1 MLEPINYTHARD
13 NLVKVL
19 DQVVKEGKIYGI
31 SRRGKQEAVLM
42 SADDYSS
49 LMTTLH
55 LLRSRKN
62 AERLFTALEES
73 ETDHTASQTLGE
85 LQEEMNFAQKEGSQK

>member
-1 MLEPINYTHARD
+1 MMLETINYTQTRD
-13 NLVKVL
+13 NLAKLL
-19 DQVVKEGKIYGI
+19 DDVVIEGKVYAI
-31 SRRGKQEAVLM
+31 SRRGEQQAVLM

-62 AERLFTALEES
+62 ASRLFEALEAS
-73 ETDHTASQTLGE
+73 EKDNTPTQTLDE
-85 LQEEMNFAQKEGSQK
+85 LREEMENFAQKEG

>member
-1 MLEPINYTHARD
+1 MLEPINSTHARD
-13 NLVKVL
+13 NLAKVL
-19 DQVVKEGKIYGI
+19 DQVVEEGKIYSI

-73 ETDHTASQTLGE
+73 ETEPLLVLSP
-85 LQEEMNFAQKEGSQK
+85 

>member
-1 MLEPINYTHARD
+1 MLEPINSTHARD
-13 NLVKVL
+13 NLAKVL
-19 DQVVKEGKIYGI
+19 DQVVEEGKIYSI

-73 ETDHTASQTLGE
+73 ETDKTASQTLAE
-85 LQEEMNFAQKEGSQK
+85 LREEMNFAQKEEPQK